1 MNQCARCGI
10 SEERAKLYDVISK
23 KGIISLCAECNHIE
37 NLQVI
42 NKPSEE
48 QILDSKNPMSK
59 SVRERL
65 SNMNH
70 LRTPVYKEVS
80 LKSLVD
86 EKYGYK
92 KYSAPSDLIPNFHWA
107 IQRIRR
113 NRKITREEFAKG
125 IGESDATV
133 RMIEQGYFPDSSYR
147 IVSKIES
154 YLGIS
159 LRKSGSPFAVNQE
172 KKFVLDDSLN
182 KEEEQEIKELNFEKE
197 QTKKLTIRDLLGIKK
212 KQQEDKS
219 KKRPIINEENDYP
232 MDDEQFLDNP
242 DGLNEEDQD

>member
-10 SEERAKLYDVISK
+10 SEENARLYEVVSK
-23 KGIISLCAECNHIE
+23 KGIIPLCVECNHIE

-42 NKPSEE
+42 NRPSKE
-48 QILDSKNPMSK
+48 QILDSQNPMSK

-70 LRTPVYKEVS
+70 LKTPIHKEVS

-86 EKYGYK
+86 EKYSSK
-92 KYSAPSDLIPNFHWA
+92 KYSGPSDLIPNFHWA

-113 NRKITREEFAKG
+113 NRKITREEFAKA

-133 RMIEQGYFPDSSYR
+133 KMIEQGYFPDSSYR
-147 IVSKIES
+147 IVSKIEN

-159 LRKSGSPFAVNQE
+159 LRRSASPFSINKE
-172 KKFVLDDSLN
+172 KTFVLDESLN
-182 KEEEQEIKELNFEKE
+182 KEEEKEIKELNFEKE
-197 QTKKLTIRDLLGIKK
+197 QTKKLTIRDILGIKK
-212 KQQEDKS
+212 KQQET
-219 KKRPIINEENDYP
+219 KKRPIIDEENDYP
-232 MDDEQFLDNP
+232 MDDEQFLDP
-242 DGLNEEDQD
+242 KEEYEEE

>member
-1 MNQCARCGI
+1 MAQCSRCGI
-10 SEERAKLYDVISK
+10 SSEKARLYDVISK
-23 KGIISLCAECNHIE
+23 KGIVKLCSTCNHIE

-42 NKPSEE
+42 NRPSEE

-65 SNMNH
+65 NNMNH
-70 LRTPVYKEVS
+70 LKIPINKPVS
-80 LKSLVD
+80 LKSLID
-86 EKYGYK
+86 KKYDSK

-125 IGESDATV
+125 IGESEATV

-147 IVSKIES
+147 IVSKIEA

-159 LRKSGSPFAVNQE
+159 LRRSDSPFLDE
-172 KKFVLDDSLN
+172 KPKKFMLDNSLN
-182 KEEEQEIKELNFEKE
+182 EKEEEEIKELSFEKE
-197 QTKKLTIRDLLGIKK
+197 QTKKLRIKDLLGLKK
-212 KQQEDKS
+212 KQEE
-219 KKRPIINEENDYP
+219 KKPIIDNTNDYP
-232 MDDEQFLDNP
+232 MDDEQFLDP
-242 DGLNEEDQD
+242 EEEYDEEE